1 MAQDAKSRLPKEN
14 TQAVLFSGLIFDA
27 FRQIK
32 KGGFFYMPWKLPRE
46 EKEDPHGRAS
56 PHLSGQSR
64 EGRPF
69 PLAGERLFPYRPT
82 GIERAQRGARHVSP
96 LGPTR
101 LFVRNT
107 RPLRFSLYRE
117 IRGGVGKLFSLETAP
132 LATPAQAKED
142 TTQIVK

>member
-56 PHLSGQSR
+56 PIFLDRAGK
-64 EGRPF
+64 GGLF
-69 PLAGERLFPYRPT
+69 PLLAKGFFPT
-82 GIERAQRGARHVSP
+82 GPRELSAHREVQDTFPPSAQ
-96 LGPTR
+96 
-101 LFVRNT
+101 
-107 RPLRFSLYRE
+107 
-117 IRGGVGKLFSLETAP
+117 
-132 LATPAQAKED
+132 LAFL
-142 TTQIVK
+142 

>member
-1 MAQDAKSRLPKEN
+1 M
-14 TQAVLFSGLIFDA
+14 
-27 FRQIK
+27 
-32 KGGFFYMPWKLPRE
+32 
-46 EKEDPHGRAS
+46 AS

-69 PLAGERLFPYRPT
+69 SPLLAKGFFPTDPWELSAHREVQDT
-82 GIERAQRGARHVSP
+82 FSP

-132 LATPAQAKED
+132 LVTPAQAKED